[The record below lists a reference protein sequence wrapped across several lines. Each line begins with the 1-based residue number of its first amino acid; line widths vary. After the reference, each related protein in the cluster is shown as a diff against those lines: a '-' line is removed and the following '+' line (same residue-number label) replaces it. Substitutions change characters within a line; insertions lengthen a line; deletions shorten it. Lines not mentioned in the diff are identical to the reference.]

1 MTTSRDITMPED
13 IRKLVHDFYR
23 RLLADP
29 LVKHHF
35 EPLDLPSHLPRVEAF
50 WNMVVFGGPADGAM
64 MAKHFAHH
72 RATPIL
78 PGHLDRWLEHF
89 IATVEEHF
97 SGPIAEEVK
106 LRARTMIAVM
116 RVKIPTA

>member
-1 MTTSRDITMPED
+1 MNVPRDISSTD
-13 IRKLVHDFYR
+13 DVHLLVHDFYR

-50 WNMVVFGGPADGAM
+50 WNMVVFGGPGDSAM

-72 RATPIL
+72 RSTPIL
-78 PGHLDRWLEHF
+78 PAHFDRWLEHF
-89 IATVEEHF
+89 IATVDAQY
-97 SGPIAEEVK
+97 SGANAEEVK
-106 LRARTMIAVM
+106 LRARTIIAVM
-116 RVKIPTA
+116 RVKIPAA